1 VLAGLTYNRLEQVVA
16 WHRHIFGGKSDT
28 TKNIIQQQISFTS
41 NSTIVSTTN
50 NTITLTSHG
59 LSTADPVYYYAG
71 SNAIGGL
78 NNSSLYYT
86 IASDSNTIKLA
97 TTAANATAGTA
108 ISLTSAPSS
117 DTTQYIYQGVNIQTD
132 IIYSVAHGLQS
143 GEIIYYD
150 NTGTSITG
158 LSENTKYYVGKVDDN
173 QFQLYAKSD
182 LLTPVN
188 LTAAHTSEQTD
199 NILKHAEVE
208 SVAII
213 NGDADEDQVWVIIKR
228 WINGAVRRY
237 VEYFTPF
244 NFSKDLTAFHYVDS
258 GLTYS

>member
-1 VLAGLTYNRLEQVVA
+1 M
-16 WHRHIFGGKSDT
+16 
-28 TKNIIQQQISFTS
+28 
-41 NSTIVSTTN
+41 
-50 NTITLTSHG
+50 
-59 LSTADPVYYYAG
+59 
-71 SNAIGGL
+71 
-78 NNSSLYYT
+78 
-86 IASDSNTIKLA
+86 
-97 TTAANATAGTA
+97 
-108 ISLTSAPSS
+108 
-117 DTTQYIYQGVNIQTD
+117 
-132 IIYSVAHGLQS
+132 QS

-173 QFQLYAKSD
+173 QFQLYTKSD

-188 LTAAHTSEQTD
+188 ITAAHTSEQTD

-258 GLTYS
+258 GLAYSGGSTTSLTGLDHLEGEQVAIVGDGAAQNN